1 MYSQRVIYPFI
12 PRRSLIQQKF
22 KGCKNN
28 KSSKK
33 YSSTAPGL
41 SEITLKLYDGLLR
54 GDRASLARSI
64 TLVESTHPEKSSE
77 AQKLIGLAN
86 AHSKAVGLE
95 NKTFRYVI
103 KWLKNDNYS
112 KICCIVIYKRPH
124 YIYDY

>member
-12 PRRSLIQQKF
+12 YRRSLIPQKF
-22 KGCKNN
+22 KECKN
-28 KSSKK
+28 KRSKK
-33 YSSTAPGL
+33 YSSSAPGL

-64 TLVESTHPEKSSE
+64 TLGESTHPKKSSE

-103 KWLKNDNYS
+103 KWLK
-112 KICCIVIYKRPH
+112 
-124 YIYDY
+124 